1 MTFDVD
7 LKVRE
12 TTTGVGMDLNIQL
25 EVNQAESGLYI
36 ASCPAQSSLIAAG
49 KAPQY
54 AVLEYLSSL
63 FYSKTVEAEQEV

>member
-7 LKVRE
+7 LKMKE
-12 TTTGVGMDLNIQL
+12 TTTGVGMDVNIRL

-36 ASCPAQSSLIAAG
+36 ASCPTELFLIASG
-49 KAPQY
+49 KTPRS
-54 AVLEYLSSL
+54 AVLEYLSNL